1 MTTIL
6 IFVLFKLIISSEI
19 DGSLSPLLQNKNES
33 LDHKTNLSDSFYDLN
48 DIDNHLSGKDDL
60 EDDVLI
66 LSKSSTHKKE
76 DSTLIRRNEP
86 LNTVEEPKSPEKRT
100 ENSEKAAKEVP
111 LTSGKIDS
119 PRKKVTKPV
128 LVSLDKIG
136 TSESKRSKKDERK
149 LNDLI
154 DSELLSKTNLK
165 GDTLSLKLSNH
176 LITKLTEN
184 LGYFSNHPSSLVDQL
199 EKLSNEKLPKEYKG
213 KLLSELSKYRG
224 ELELIS
230 SEADTLDKTDKETI
244 SKVAEAK
251 EDLNSKFAGIIVPI
265 LVPLLKP
272 LLENIIIRITS
283 KDFYEDI
290 KNFFDNLFKIKS
302 DPGWTFWK
310 GFKRIFFGKT
320 DEEVEEL
327 RSKELDKLFTELKD
341 RLDEGLAKEVVVK
354 EVGEKG
360 SSGKDKDREKT
371 LNNVRDPKVIPKGE
385 VKKEKSEKDKEENEF
400 IPPAIKES
408 TNDIIKNRKKLTE
421 EERKEREAEL
431 EGIDLESISPLP
443 EPLTP
448 EEKEETERAERL
460 FKEGR
465 VKEYRELV
473 KRLNDYY
480 KDKINK
486 RQADSSKNKS
496 DSEEERYYPEV
507 FKHLKNQKS
516 GFIESSMLLALALG
530 VFYAYV
536 PKVGDHVIGV
546 ITNKNNDYYTVNIND
561 LYDGFLLCI
570 DGFRGATKKIKPQL
584 TQGDVIFCQILCIYN
599 YNLIELTCK
608 NVDEIKSF
616 STNETYFGQLTNGM
630 TIRIPLP
637 YSKMLCNS
645 TDNYMLTLLKDYKF
659 QIAIGFNGKLWVN
672 CGNND
677 LTLKI
682 CRFIKLSYGLS
693 RGNSALETGGLCKFC
708 GLAVRPRDIEITMPY
723 GKVMKWNKFDK
734 HKFWKDVTV
743 SANTLIKTIQIYQ
756 NQNKYITLA

>member
-1 MTTIL
+1 MTSIL

-19 DGSLSPLLQNKNES
+19 ASSSSPLLGIKDGS
-33 LDHKTNLSDSFYDLN
+33 LDHKTSLSDSFYHSN
-48 DIDNHLSGKDDL
+48 DIANHLSGTENV

-66 LSKSSTHKKE
+66 LSKSPSTHKKE
-76 DSTLIRRNEP
+76 DSTLIRSSEP
-86 LNTVEEPKSPEKRT
+86 LNTIEEPKSSKNPS
-100 ENSEKAAKEVP
+100 ENIKKAAKEVP
-111 LTSGKIDS
+111 LTSGKVDP

-128 LVSLDKIG
+128 VVSVDKIG
-136 TSESKRSKKDERK
+136 TSESKRSKKEGEK

-165 GDTLSLKLSNH
+165 GNTLSLKLSNH

-184 LGYFSNHPSSLVDQL
+184 LGYFSSHPNNLVDQL

-224 ELELIS
+224 ELQLIS
-230 SEADTLDKTDKETI
+230 SEADTVDKTDKETI

-272 LLENIIIRITS
+272 LLENIIVRITS

-320 DEEVEEL
+320 DEEVEEE
-327 RSKELDKLFTELKD
+327 RKKELDKLFVELKD
-341 RLDEGLAKEVVVK
+341 KLDKSLAKEVVVG
-354 EVGEKG
+354 EVEEKG
-360 SSGKDKDREKT
+360 TPKKDKDTEKT
-371 LNNVRDPKVIPKGE
+371 LHNVRDPEVSPGE
-385 VKKEKSEKDKEENEF
+385 VKGKEGSEKHKEESLFE
-400 IPPAIKES
+400 PPPIKGS
-408 TNDIIKNRKKLTE
+408 TNEIIKNRKKLTK
-421 EERKEREAEL
+421 KEKDAREAEL

-448 EEKEETERAERL
+448 EEKEIAERAEKL

-465 VKEYRELV
+465 VNEYRELV

-480 KDKINK
+480 KEKIDKK
-486 RQADSSKNKS
+486 QANTGNNKS
-496 DSEEERYYPEV
+496 DSEQANYYPEV
-507 FKHLKNQKS
+507 FKNLKKQKS
-516 GFIESSMLLALALG
+516 GFKEFSMLLALALG
-530 VFYAYV
+530 AFYVYV

-561 LYDGFLLCI
+561 LYEGFLLSI

-584 TQGDVIFCQILCIYN
+584 TQGDVVFCQILCIYN

-616 STNETYFGQLTNGM
+616 STNETYFGHLTNGM
-630 TIRIPLP
+630 TIRIPLL
-637 YSKMLCNS
+637 YSKMLCNDS
-645 TDNYMLTLLKDYKF
+645 DNYMLSLLKCYKF
-659 QIAIGFNGKLWVN
+659 QVAIGFNGKLWVN
-672 CGNND
+672 CENND

-693 RGNSALETGGLCKFC
+693 QTTTQQQKQVLEKELYKIYEKSG
-708 GLAVRPRDIEITMPY
+708 TMCVDKDR
-723 GKVMKWNKFDK
+723 KVEML
-734 HKFWKDVTV
+734 TP
-743 SANTLIKTIQIYQ
+743 
-756 NQNKYITLA
+756 